1 MGRKNR
7 RREASKGWYGSE
19 TDESDTNASGTNKI
33 DEVPATVAVRDCT
46 EDTGNGQTES
56 PNGEGQSR
64 QGKRTSPQH
73 AKHKSTLGPWTHA
86 VGEAVQGMDTA
97 QRAINNLQGVFKA
110 HMDDLSRIDGLKRE
124 VDELKGERDEKAKLV
139 ESHAT
144 TISTLRA
151 LDHVAKA
158 GIQDQLDNIAKEKEE
173 LEEERIKLKR
183 RFEAQT
189 AESEFKM
196 QCNYK
201 ERVASYEEIY
211 KTRMKE
217 LDEDFARKSK
227 ESSTRVTDLE
237 AEKGQLFLTAEQKEK
252 KLKSQADELDALKEK
267 YDILNRAKD
276 SFRSEKEDMAKELKS
291 IKKEFAL
298 ENKTAAYLYASE
310 FYLRLKILTTQA
322 RSNSQIYVV
331 MSRRLLVSIS
341 TM

>member
-7 RREASKGWYGSE
+7 RREASKGWYGSG

-33 DEVPATVAVRDCT
+33 DEVPATVAIRDYI

-64 QGKRTSPQH
+64 EGKRASPQH

-97 QRAINNLQGVFKA
+97 QRAINNLHGVFKA
-110 HMDDLSRIDGLKRE
+110 HMDDLSRIDGLKRQ
-124 VDELKGERDEKAKLV
+124 VDELEGERDEKAKLV
-139 ESHAT
+139 ESHSI

-151 LDHVAKA
+151 LDHKAKA
-158 GIQDQLDNIAKEKEE
+158 GIQDQLEMIAKEKEE
-173 LEEERIKLKR
+173 LKEERTKLRR
-183 RFEAQT
+183 RFEAEM
-189 AESEFKM
+189 AEGQFIM
-196 QCNYK
+196 QQNFDQ
-201 ERVASYEEIY
+201 RVASYEESY

-237 AEKGQLFLTAEQKEK
+237 AEKGQLFITAEQKEK
-252 KLKSQADELDALKEK
+252 KLKSQADELDELKEK

-276 SFRSEKEDMAKELKS
+276 SFRSEKEDMAKELET

-298 ENKTAAYLYASE
+298 ENKTAAYLYASQL
-310 FYLRLKILTTQA
+310 YLLWKILTT
-322 RSNSQIYVV
+322 
-331 MSRRLLVSIS
+331 
-341 TM
+341 